1 MTYLRTLI
9 SALSL
14 ALATAAPKGASASD
28 TTGLSQVEL
37 RPGWRMADG
46 THMAAL
52 HIVLEPGWKTYWR
65 APGEGGIPPEFNW
78 SGSRNLAGVAINWP
92 TPDVFDQSGMRS
104 VGYENELVL
113 PIRIATKNGKAIEL
127 RGEMEL
133 GLCKDICMPHSLSFR
148 AQLPADV
155 TNPDPVIAA
164 SMADVPYTQDEA
176 GVRDVSCDLSLGAD
190 GVSLSARVQMPSTG
204 GDEHVVVETRN
215 PMIWVQEATTRRTGG
230 EIHAVTTLMHM
241 DGKPFAVDRSALT
254 ITVIGQKYAVEIQG
268 CG

>member
-1 MTYLRTLI
+1 MKSKFLPLAAM
-9 SALSL
+9 ALCA
-14 ALATAAPKGASASD
+14 ALPVQAGEFDDVLHGT
-28 TTGLSQVEL
+28 V
-37 RPGWRMADG
+37 RPGWRLPNGD
-46 THMAAL
+46 HIAAL
-52 HIVLEPGWKTYWR
+52 HLKLAPGWKTYWR